1 LFEIDQVRPGW
12 SAGRRGSFEESLES
26 TPQAVAAMPSS
37 VKKIK
42 MTVSPAKIGIGAT
55 FPALV

>member
-1 LFEIDQVRPGW
+1 MDQVRPGW